1 MKNSLSK
8 YLLITACTL
17 FALPMALQILSF
29 SGNYLGGHTEKT
41 PKPIWS
47 LDDWLSGNFQS
58 QSEKY
63 LSEKYGLRTAMILLH
78 NQYQFSF
85 FKKTNV
91 VSVIIGKENYL
102 YEEGYIDA
110 FIGSDSF
117 DEEGVK
123 MKVKRLNDVNNKLK
137 EMGKKI
143 VVARAAGKASY
154 FSEYIPDR
162 YFPKRKKNI
171 IDAYKNAL
179 LNSQLNYIDFNDWFR
194 EMKDTTR
201 YPLFSKTGIHW
212 SEYGVTLAMDSLIKY
227 LEKVQNVDLPDLK
240 ITSIKTNQKASNSD
254 KDIEKSM
261 NLIFDIENGNYAYPA
276 FEIDTTNKDS
286 LHVLAVGD
294 SYYLSMYDKG
304 FSNKVFDESQFLYYG
319 RMVYPEK
326 KELKEYDLMEII
338 NKYDVFLLMCTESN
352 LPHFPWGFHS
362 GMYELLCKEDIDLF
376 VQNHLEEIEE
386 MEEKIRQ
393 DKNWYDLI
401 VKQAETQKTSI
412 EEELRRDALYM
423 VEASYLK

>member
-1 MKNSLSK
+1 MKNNLSK
-8 YLLITACTL
+8 YLIGITYIL
-17 FALPMALQILSF
+17 LLLPMVLQMLSL
-29 SGNYLGGHTEKT
+29 SGNYLGGHSVKT
-41 PKPIWS
+41 SQPTWS
-47 LDDWLSGNFQS
+47 WNGWMSGNFQS

-63 LSEKYGLRTAMILLH
+63 LSEKYGLRTAMIRLH

-91 VSVIIGKENYL
+91 KSVIIGKEDYL
-102 YEEGYIDA
+102 YEEGYIEA
-110 FIGSDSF
+110 YIGSNSF

-137 EMGKKI
+137 EIGKKI
-143 VVARAAGKASY
+143 LVARAAGKASY
-154 FSEYIPDR
+154 FPEYIPDR
-162 YFPKRKKNI
+162 YYPKKKKNI
-171 IDAYKNAL
+171 IEAYKNAL
-179 LNSQLNYIDFNDWFR
+179 SNSQLNYIDFNDWFL
-194 EMKDTTR
+194 EMKDTTS

-212 SEYGVTLAMDSLIKY
+212 TEYGVALAMDSLIKFI
-227 LEKVQNVDLPDLK
+227 EKVEKVDLPDLK
-240 ITSIKTNQKASNSD
+240 ITSIKSNQKPSNSD

-261 NLIFDIENGNYAYPA
+261 NLIFDIENSKYAYPD
-276 FEIDTTNKDS
+276 FEIDTTNKDK

-294 SYYLSMYDKG
+294 SYYLQLFDKG
-304 FSNKVFDESQFLYYG
+304 LSKKAFDESQFLYYG
-319 RMVYPEK
+319 RMIYPEK
-326 KELKEYDLMEII
+326 KELKGHELIDLI
-338 NKYDVFLLMCTESN
+338 NNYDVILLMCTESN

-362 GMYELLCKEDIDLF
+362 SLYELLCKEDIDLF
-376 VQNHLEEIEE
+376 IQKHLEEIKE
-386 MEEKIRQ
+386 MENKIRL